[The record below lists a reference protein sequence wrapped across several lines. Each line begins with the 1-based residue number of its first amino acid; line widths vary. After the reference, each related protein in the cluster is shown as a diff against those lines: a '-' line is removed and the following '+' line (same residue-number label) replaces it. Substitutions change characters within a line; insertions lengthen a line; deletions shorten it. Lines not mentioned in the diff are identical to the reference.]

1 MVPVFCS
8 IQNVSFECRNNRMAH
23 TVWVQLWKNW
33 RLPHYIA
40 KRTQYTIFLSGW
52 VERWKRLSYIQRD
65 RKPKMATF
73 GIKWD
78 KKGLT
83 CDGNVYKC
91 TICEVHMSYA
101 RRNSTIRMALSK
113 VTQLKKMNDSSLG
126 SSWSLAFNSSST
138 MTWELAWTA
147 QVFLYV

>member
-1 MVPVFCS
+1 MGNKIIIEAKKKVCSTTLRFLRLIQTEDMRLYSFVNWGFIVPYIYIPFYA
-8 IQNVSFECRNNRMAH
+8 I
-23 TVWVQLWKNW
+23 
-33 RLPHYIA
+33 LPCLLISSPQFFH
-40 KRTQYTIFLSGW
+40 KR
-52 VERWKRLSYIQRD
+52 VH
-65 RKPKMATF
+65 